1 MTDNRASELSF
12 SLIEEKVGEIWRY
25 VLDVPADMADA
36 TFFDLEGE
44 SISAIR
50 IVSRIEDELGI
61 AIEVGDI
68 FEEDPNLGALVLR
81 VATAA
86 KVSSLA

>member
-1 MTDNRASELSF
+1 MTDNRAGELSF
-12 SLIEEKVGEIWRY
+12 ALIEEKVGKIWRT
-25 VLDVPADMADA
+25 VLDVPDDMADA

-50 IVSRIEDELGI
+50 IVSRIEDELGVEL
-61 AIEVGDI
+61 EVGDI
-68 FEEDPNLGALVLR
+68 FEEDPNVGALVLR
-81 VATAA
+81 VAAAA

>member
-12 SLIEEKVGEIWRY
+12 SQIEEKVREIWRY
-25 VLDVPADMADA
+25 VLDVPDDMADA

-50 IVSRIEDELGI
+50 IVSRIEDELGVE
-61 AIEVGDI
+61 IEVGDL

-81 VATAA
+81 VAAAA

>member
-1 MTDNRASELSF
+1 MTDNRANELSF
-12 SLIEEKVGEIWRY
+12 SLIEEKVGEIWRN
-25 VLDVPADMADA
+25 VLDVPDEMADA

-50 IVSRIEDELGI
+50 IVSRIEDELGVE
-61 AIEVGDI
+61 IEVGDL

-81 VATAA
+81 VAAAA